1 MLNRTKAGLLVG
13 GLSLALASPGCD
25 PATAV
30 TIPALIITNTWG
42 VEDQDREFS
51 FQSDDDGETHGSFE
65 GTEFVEG
72 HQVNTLTGTWGGGE
86 VQFTTS
92 DGTQY
97 AGTFDE
103 LPDRLV
109 VSSST
114 ETLVLLRGG

>member
-1 MLNRTKAGLLVG
+1 MRNRTKAGLLVG
-13 GLSLALASPGCD
+13 GLSLALVAPGCD

-51 FQSDDDGETHGSFE
+51 FQSDDDGETHGSFD
-65 GTEFVEG
+65 GTEFVQGSE
-72 HQVNTLTGTWGGGE
+72 VNTLTGTWAEGE

-92 DGTQY
+92 DGSTY
-97 AGTFDE
+97 VGTFHD
-103 LPDRLV
+103 LPDQLV

-114 ETLVLLRGG
+114 ETLTLVRGG